1 MDQKPELPTQLTT
14 NSEEERGGLD
24 EEEFYEKIEAPKF
37 VDFTAPDPY
46 RPDDRYWFCL
56 RVGCDQ
62 KHEEEIDHEAI
73 SKDFVLRVMAAR
85 SPYIRLRQILNRKA
99 SSAKEKCPLSAPPKP
114 SKSRVSRLAVISSF
128 SQKLIDGKGKAKPL
142 SKIASTPKAK
152 GKQVA
157 AKYLTTPRNK
167 NCVPNPNFFRSVQNP
182 KPASIAVPKS
192 RTVAKTLVFHSPKK
206 GIVVK
211 TSSELRTPLTKIC
224 EGLKRL
230 EITGQ
235 RKRILGYSNKSSKEI
250 RCGPNKSVPV
260 DPSMRNLSSCKNK
273 SKAKDLF
280 RTQKNEK
287 KETKSL
293 RCIKRKSEGNSNKS
307 CDSRPKKLAE
317 NNKPREGT
325 VLENSGITQGKAP
338 EGPSQNEK
346 ISGNSDSMDSSQ
358 EEAIPCSEVAQSIKP
373 SDIVSS
379 EASRGEMNPSSNS
392 KEGNLE
398 ENDLSKFQ
406 ANLEEQGNESQT
418 LGEEVGH
425 EGEAMES
432 DDKENASAS
441 NGNRDFK
448 DNNNQS
454 GRKLLGKQ
462 ETNEVTKKVARTQYK
477 NLKEGVT
484 GAATG
489 AQGMKYKKPKPTNPK
504 PFRLRTDERRI
515 LKEANLERRMQ
526 SIVPENETAKVSTL
540 PAGIL
545 QKRHGSEMQRNGKCL
560 EESNCNHETHES
572 SGKELE
578 TSLQKN
584 EPHRT
589 VGPRTPE
596 EQVRLK
602 TATTTP
608 QRSTNSTQRKSKPV
622 TLRFEQG
629 REVITQYVR
638 PKGVSSTRKA
648 MTSELVCGGE
658 QLTVIKETSSA
669 PSRSEEAAEPSRD
682 TSRGKRPKTIPKEP
696 NFHSVHV
703 PKSCTRKVA

>member
-1 MDQKPELPTQLTT
+1 MEEKPELSTQLIT
-14 NSEEERGGLD
+14 NGEEERGGLD

-37 VDFTAPDPY
+37 VDFTAPDHY

-62 KHEEEIDHEAI
+62 KHEEEIDPEAI

-99 SSAKEKCPLSAPPKP
+99 SSVNEKCPLSAPPKP

-128 SQKLIDGKGKAKPL
+128 SQKLVDGEGKAKPL

-167 NCVPNPNFFRSVQNP
+167 NCVPNQQSFRSVQNP
-182 KPASIAVPKS
+182 RPTSIAVPKS
-192 RTVAKTLVFHSPKK
+192 RTVAKALVFHSPKK

-211 TSSELRTPLTKIC
+211 TSAELRTPLTKIC

-260 DPSMRNLSSCKNK
+260 DPSIRNLSSCKNK
-273 SKAKDLF
+273 IKAKDLV
-280 RTQKNEK
+280 RTKKREE
-287 KETKSL
+287 KETKSFS
-293 RCIKRKSEGNSNKS
+293 CVKRRSKGNSNKPCNS
-307 CDSRPKKLAE
+307 KPEKSVAKKPK
-317 NNKPREGT
+317 EGT
-325 VLENSGITQGKAP
+325 LLENSEVTDGKTYGELFP
-338 EGPSQNEK
+338 NK
-346 ISGNSDSMDSSQ
+346 KTSGNSDSMDSTQ
-358 EEAIPCSEVAQSIKP
+358 EETISCSEVVQSIKP

-379 EASRGEMNPSSNS
+379 EASMGKMNFNS
-392 KEGNLE
+392 EEGYLE

-418 LGEEVGH
+418 LGGVRH

-441 NGNRDFK
+441 NGNRDFE
-448 DNNNQS
+448 DNKNHS
-454 GRKLLGKQ
+454 GRTVLTKQ
-462 ETNEVTKKVARTQYK
+462 ATNEVTKKVARTQDR
-477 NLKEGVT
+477 NLKEGIAV
-484 GAATG
+484 AATG
-489 AQGMKYKKPKPTNPK
+489 AQGIKYTKPKPTNPK

-515 LKEANLERRMQ
+515 LKEANLERRLQ
-526 SIVPENETAKVSTL
+526 SQAPENETAKVSML
-540 PAGIL
+540 PALI
-545 QKRHGSEMQRNGKCL
+545 
-560 EESNCNHETHES
+560 CNEKQDITA
-572 SGKELE
+572 
-578 TSLQKN
+578 
-584 EPHRT
+584 
-589 VGPRTPE
+589 GPRTPE
-596 EQVRLK
+596 GQARPKNAL
-602 TATTTP
+602 TTP

-622 TLRFEQG
+622 ASRFEHGRDVIGQKSGHVLRTKSPSLQG
-629 REVITQYVR
+629 QCVR
-638 PKGVSSTRKA
+638 PKGVHSMRKA
-648 MTSELVCGGE
+648 MTSELVCGK
-658 QLTVIKETSSA
+658 QLTIIKETSSA
-669 PSRSEEAAEPSRD
+669 PSRSEEAGEPSHCRD
-682 TSRGKRPKTIPKEP
+682 TSQGKRPKTIPKEP
-696 NFHSVHV
+696 NFQSVHV

>member
-1 MDQKPELPTQLTT
+1 MEQKPELPTQLTT
-14 NSEEERGGLD
+14 NNEEERGGLE

-99 SSAKEKCPLSAPPKP
+99 SSGKEKCPLSAPPKP
-114 SKSRVSRLAVISSF
+114 SKSRVSRLTVISSF
-128 SQKLIDGKGKAKPL
+128 SQKLIDGKGKAKPI

-167 NCVPNPNFFRSVQNP
+167 NCVPNPNSFRSVQNP
-182 KPASIAVPKS
+182 KPTSIAVPKS
-192 RTVAKTLVFHSPKK
+192 RTIAKTLVFHSPKK

-293 RCIKRKSEGNSNKS
+293 RCIKRKSEGNSNKP
-307 CDSRPKKLAE
+307 CNSRPNKLAE
-317 NNKPREGT
+317 NNRPREGA
-325 VLENSGITQGKAP
+325 VLENSGYTQGKAH
-338 EGPSQNEK
+338 EGLLQNEK
-346 ISGNSDSMDSSQ
+346 TSGNSDAMDSSQ
-358 EEAIPCSEVAQSIKP
+358 EDS
-373 SDIVSS
+373 
-379 EASRGEMNPSSNS
+379 SSNS

-406 ANLEEQGNESQT
+406 ANLEEQGYESQT

-425 EGEAMES
+425 EGDAMES
-432 DDKENASAS
+432 DDKENDSAS

-462 ETNEVTKKVARTQYK
+462 ETNEVSKKVARTQYK
-477 NLKEGVT
+477 NLKEGFTV
-484 GAATG
+484 AAAG

-526 SIVPENETAKVSTL
+526 SIVPENETAKVSML

-560 EESNCNHETHES
+560 EESNCNHDTHES

-578 TSLQKN
+578 MSLHKN

-596 EQVRLK
+596 GQVRLK

-629 REVITQYVR
+629 REVITQCVR
-638 PKGVSSTRKA
+638 PKGVSLTRKA

-669 PSRSEEAAEPSRD
+669 PSRSEEAAEPSHCRD